1 MISLITWHIINYCKL
16 CNSWRISKLN
26 LQKSFPVNLLKTFFV
41 RIRSSSC
48 TVKEF
53 YPPNVFKKLFL
64 AFWCFFGTL
73 TYGEFPCYLFLLF
86 RTFYAWLFMFDSLE
100 EYSLATDKTTN
111 FTCFKPQYYTRK
123 SKFFLFSMIENLVK
137 PRKTKSRKN
146 LVFQPGQNN
155 YTGWDDFCLVSSSMD
170 YLNGSIIFYC

>member
-1 MISLITWHIINYCKL
+1 MISLITWRIINYCKL

-26 LQKSFPVNLLKTFFV
+26 LQKSFPANLLKIFFV

-48 TVKEF
+48 TVKEL
-53 YPPNVFKKLFL
+53 YPPNVSKKLFL

-73 TYGEFPCYLFLLF
+73 NYGESPCYLFLLF

-100 EYSLATDKTTN
+100 EYSLATDKTTS

-123 SKFFLFSMIENLVK
+123 SKFYLFSMVENLVK
-137 PRKTKSRKN
+137 PRITKSRKS

-155 YTGWDDFCLVSSSMD
+155 
-170 YLNGSIIFYC
+170 